1 MQYNKDGRTY
11 RESTRTTD
19 ERKAIKLLERR
30 RAQIIEDT
38 FVTPRT
44 RRAKVDE
51 LMEDC
56 LRDYR
61 INQRKSLD
69 DAEARWRLHLS
80 PFFAYRRAIEITSDL
95 LAKYVDQR
103 QSEGVRNATVN
114 RELALLKR
122 AYSLAARAT
131 PPKVIRIPHFPHLT
145 ERNIRTGFVE
155 DEQYDRL
162 AHACNR
168 AGLWMRGLFECGYT
182 YGWRISEL
190 ENLRLRQVSLLARTI
205 RLDAGTTKNDEPRI
219 VKMTDAIYG
228 LLGQCMAGKQPHDYV
243 SRDRTPNLCATSAIH
258 GLRSAVR
265 RILDESLAHV
275 AEMNRAQTYAV
286 HDAR

>member
-1 MQYNKDGRTY
+1 
-11 RESTRTTD
+11 
-19 ERKAIKLLERR
+19 
-30 RAQIIEDT
+30 
-38 FVTPRT
+38 
-44 RRAKVDE
+44 
-51 LMEDC
+51 
-56 LRDYR
+56 
-61 INQRKSLD
+61 
-69 DAEARWRLHLS
+69 
-80 PFFAYRRAIEITSDL
+80 
-95 LAKYVDQR
+95 
-103 QSEGVRNATVN
+103 
-114 RELALLKR
+114 
-122 AYSLAARAT
+122 
-131 PPKVIRIPHFPHLT
+131 
-145 ERNIRTGFVE
+145 
-155 DEQYDRL
+155 
-162 AHACNR
+162 
-168 AGLWMRGLFECGYT
+168 MRGLFECGYT